1 MAKRGITTNVHY
13 KPLPLL
19 TGYKD
24 LGFNIKDYPNSY
36 KQYENEITLPLYS
49 KLTMKEVDYIIKNFI
64 EVLKE
69 FKLC

>member
-1 MAKRGITTNVHY
+1 MKIIYKTKKNYRNAKSFLFGLKGLST
-13 KPLPLL
+13 
-19 TGYKD
+19 
-24 LGFNIKDYPNSY
+24 
-36 KQYENEITLPLYS
+36 YENEITLPLYS